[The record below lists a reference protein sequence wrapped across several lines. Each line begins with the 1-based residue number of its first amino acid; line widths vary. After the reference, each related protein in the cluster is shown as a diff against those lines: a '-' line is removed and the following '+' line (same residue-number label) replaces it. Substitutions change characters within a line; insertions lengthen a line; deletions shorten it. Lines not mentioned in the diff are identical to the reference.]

1 MNLLNTADH
10 KRIGQLQ
17 VIAAFVALALA
28 GTAAIAVRAMANSGT
43 VDHFDALSSLD
54 HALAGVFVVL
64 PLWFGI
70 ATVVV
75 PLQLGTSRLAFPKLS
90 AAALWA
96 QVGGMVLVVAG
107 YTRTPANPAGR
118 SVFSTVP
125 LPGSLAK
132 FADTKG
138 PDLVVL
144 GMLVGAVAIV
154 LMAVNLVTTV
164 ASRRAHGLTLSRLPY
179 FSWSV
184 LVGGIGV
191 AIATPVFIGGL
202 ALVWVDQ
209 HFGGS
214 FFTSQAA
221 NIFWTHAV
229 WLGGRPE
236 ALLGATFLLGAG
248 ADIIGTATGRPNDL
262 DQVTRAGIAAF
273 ATFAFVPW
281 TLTADQAGGVMA
293 PFSNVVTI
301 LPVLAA
307 GVVILSLLGQLRHGL
322 KVIPSVVPFVL
333 SLALGVVAVGDFI
346 VRLTTDNR
354 GGTWSEGSLVLFAV
368 AIPVAGAVAALVHW
382 APKFVGGAVAA
393 PVATLASLAT
403 VGGFTLFA
411 ASDIFLGSD
420 GAPYYAHIWDNSDG
434 HGALAL
440 LGAAGI
446 GIAALGVV
454 VLALGYAGARSKSG
468 AANAYGSGTTLEWA
482 APSPPPLTNFESVPD
497 VTSATPLISTGASS

>member
-10 KRIGQLQ
+10 KRIGQIQIVASLL
-17 VIAAFVALALA
+17 ALAIA

-43 VDHFDALSSLD
+43 IDHFDALSSLD

-64 PLWFGI
+64 PLWLGI

-75 PLQLGTSRLAFPKLS
+75 PLQIGASRLAFPKLS
-90 AAALWA
+90 AAAVWTHI
-96 QVGGMVLVVAG
+96 GGMVLVIAG

-118 SVFSTVP
+118 SVFSSVP

-132 FADTKG
+132 FTDTKG
-138 PDLVVL
+138 ADLVVL
-144 GMLVGAVAIV
+144 GMLLGAVATV
-154 LMAVNLVTTV
+154 LLAINLVATIS
-164 ASRRAHGLTLSRLPY
+164 SRRAHGLTIGRLPY
-179 FSWSV
+179 FSWAV

-191 AIATPVFIGGL
+191 ALATPVFIAGL
-202 ALVWVDQ
+202 SLVWIDQ
-209 HFGGS
+209 HFGGT
-214 FFTSQAA
+214 FFTSSAA
-221 NIFWTHAV
+221 NVFWTHAV

-236 ALLGATFLLGAG
+236 ALLGATFVLGAG
-248 ADIIGTATGRPNDL
+248 ADIIATATGRPNDF

-273 ATFAFVPW
+273 ATFAFAPF
-281 TLTADQAGGVMA
+281 TLTADQAGGVLA

-307 GVVILSLLGQLRHGL
+307 GVVILSWLGQLRHGL
-322 KVIPSVVPFVL
+322 KVIPSIVPLVL
-333 SLALGVVAVGDFI
+333 TLALGVVGIADLVL
-346 VRLTTDNR
+346 RLTTDDR
-354 GGTWSEGSLVLFAV
+354 GGTWSEGSLVLFAI

-382 APKFVGGAVAA
+382 APKFVGGALAA

-403 VGGFTLFA
+403 VGGFTLFV
-411 ASDIFLGSD
+411 ASDVLLGAD
-420 GAPYYAHIWDNSDG
+420 GAPYYARNWDNADG

-440 LGAAGI
+440 LGAAGVA
-446 GIAALGVV
+446 IAALGLVI
-454 VLALGYAGARSKSG
+454 LALGYAASRSKSG
-468 AANAYGSGTTLEWA
+468 VANTYGSGTTLEWS